1 MKLITY
7 LLNLLTGSSGKAV
20 RIDPDHLP
28 GLRAPKPA
36 PFRPARPAPAPG
48 PEVDYWTMYRNYKT
62 SNRKSPKP
70 IDRGVGF

>member
-7 LLNLLTGSSGKAV
+7 LLNLLIGSTGKSV

-36 PFRPARPAPAPG
+36 PFRPSRPESEPG
-48 PEVDYWTMYRNYKT
+48 PEVDYGTMYRNYKASKKKPT
-62 SNRKSPKP
+62 KP